1 MKLNKSEEKT
11 KNKNAPLVLLRP
23 VARVR
28 QKCNL
33 HIKKLTQL
41 RIHLIITLG
50 NTCPNRTQILQDR
63 FPGSFIL
70 LAAAAAAAAG
80 VVVHGDEEEG
90 LGGAF
95 GLELFLEDC
104 LDRGREGGREGER

>member
-1 MKLNKSEEKT
+1 
-11 KNKNAPLVLLRP
+11 
-23 VARVR
+23 
-28 QKCNL
+28 
-33 HIKKLTQL
+33 
-41 RIHLIITLG
+41 
-50 NTCPNRTQILQDR
+50 
-63 FPGSFIL
+63 L